1 MKTYK
6 VRIVETLSRIVEVEA
21 EDEIDALNFVEDLY
35 CDGIEVLDAEDFD
48 FVDFVINEE

>member
-21 EDEIDALNFVEDLY
+21 NDEIDALNFVEDLY
-35 CDGIEVLDAEDFD
+35 CDGTEVLNAEDFD
-48 FVDFVINEE
+48 FVDFLINED